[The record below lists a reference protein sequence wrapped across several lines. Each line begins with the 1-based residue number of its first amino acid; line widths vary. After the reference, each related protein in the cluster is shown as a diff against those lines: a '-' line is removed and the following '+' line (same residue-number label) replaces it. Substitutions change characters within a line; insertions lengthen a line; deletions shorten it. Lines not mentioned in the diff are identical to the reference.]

1 MKKMYKVMSSVALA
15 SMILGGAAWGTAQA
29 ASQTATKAHVST
41 SSSTQN
47 VSKTKTIA
55 SVTQGD
61 ITLGV
66 TEALYDGNYV
76 RIALQR
82 SGKELAGSITG
93 GKWDEKTKEYVQE
106 KGAINN
112 MEVFIDG
119 KSMYEY
125 GGGDLAKRPS
135 LGTKPGANSDSVFM
149 MISDASQLGGNL
161 KAFPDKF
168 KVTAK
173 ISLEGVD
180 KPYTLEIP
188 IQKSADNPVVL
199 KPNLTKKSGNL
210 NMTLKQVHATST
222 SSRLQLVLKGQ
233 EKNTT
238 ILHDFVDDQG
248 NKLDLISGKGT
259 DENNTNGD
267 YYYDFILDALDKDAK
282 SITIKSFMPEFK
294 EPNATHG
301 EFKLD
306 SNGEIVK
313 NYIQELEMTVP
324 VK

>member
-1 MKKMYKVMSSVALA
+1 MKKIYKVMSSAALA
-15 SMILGGAAWGTAQA
+15 AILLGGAAWGNAEAANAKEAAKNTA
-29 ASQTATKAHVST
+29 
-41 SSSTQN
+41 SSSPAQKVFT
-47 VSKTKTIA
+47 SA
-55 SVTQGD
+55 SVTQSG
-61 ITLGV
+61 ITLEISKAV
-66 TEALYDGNYV
+66 YDGNYV
-76 RIALQR
+76 SITLQR

-93 GKWDEKTKEYVQE
+93 GKWDEKIKEYVQE
-106 KGAINN
+106 KGAINK

-119 KSMYEY
+119 KSIYEY
-125 GGGDLAKRPS
+125 GGGGLAKRPS
-135 LGTKPGANSDSVFM
+135 LGTKPGANADSVSM
-149 MISDASQLGGNL
+149 IISDASQLGGNL
-161 KAFPDKF
+161 EAFPDKF

-173 ISLEGVD
+173 ISLEGVE

-188 IQKSADNPVVL
+188 IQKNAVNPVVL

-210 NMTLKQVHATST
+210 SMTLNQVHATST
-222 SSRLQLVLKGQ
+222 STRLQLILKGQ
-233 EKNTT
+233 EKNST

-259 DENNTNGD
+259 DENNTNSD

-282 SITIKSFMPEFK
+282 SITIKSFTPEFK

-306 SNGEIVK
+306 SEGEIVK
-313 NYIQELEMTVP
+313 NYIEELEMTVP

>member
-1 MKKMYKVMSSVALA
+1 MKTMYKVMSSVALA

-29 ASQTATKAHVST
+29 ASQTATKAQVST

-47 VSKTKTIA
+47 VSKTIA
-55 SVTQGD
+55 SVTQGG

-76 RIALQR
+76 SIALQR
-82 SGKELAGSITG
+82 SGKELTGSITG
-93 GKWDEKTKEYVQE
+93 GKWDEKINEYVQD
-106 KGAINN
+106 KGAINK

-119 KSMYEY
+119 KSIYEY
-125 GGGDLAKRPS
+125 GGGELAKRPS
-135 LGTKPGANSDSVFM
+135 LGTKPGATADSAFM
-149 MISDASQLGGNL
+149 IISDASQLGSNL
-161 KAFPDKF
+161 EAFPDKF

-188 IQKSADNPVVL
+188 IQKSTDTPFVV

-210 NMTLKQVHATST
+210 SMTLKQVHATST

-233 EKNTT
+233 EKNST
-238 ILHDFVDDQG
+238 ILHDFVDDKG

-267 YYYDFILDALDKDAK
+267 YYYDFILDALDKDTK
-282 SITIKSFMPEFK
+282 SITIKSFTPEFK

-313 NYIQELEMTVP
+313 DYIQELEMTVP

>member
-15 SMILGGAAWGTAQA
+15 SMILGGAAWGTVQA
-29 ASQTATKAHVST
+29 ASQTATKAQVST

-47 VSKTKTIA
+47 VSKTIA
-55 SVTQGD
+55 SVTEGG

-66 TEALYDGNYV
+66 SEALYDGNYV
-76 RIALQR
+76 SIALQR
-82 SGKELAGSITG
+82 SGKELTGSITG

-119 KSMYEY
+119 KSIYEY
-125 GGGDLAKRPS
+125 GGGELAKRPS
-135 LGTKPGANSDSVFM
+135 LGTKPGANADSAFM
-149 MISDASQLGGNL
+149 IISDASQLGGNL
-161 KAFPDKF
+161 EAFPDKF

-188 IQKSADNPVVL
+188 IQKSAGNPVVM

-210 NMTLKQVHATST
+210 SMTLKQVHATST
-222 SSRLQLVLKGQ
+222 SSRLQLVLTGQ
-233 EKNTT
+233 EKNST
-238 ILHDFVDDQG
+238 ILHDFVDDKG

-282 SITIKSFMPEFK
+282 SITIKTFTPEFK